1 MRGLN
6 IATRKLSTSRRILRE
21 KGPAALAS
29 AVSRQLNLKIRL
41 FLARKVKSIELDGC
55 RFDLTLIPPSPMKL
69 EMLRGKYEA
78 FERRALR
85 HSINPDLPLI
95 ELGGCIGVLACISNR
110 FLANPQAHVVVEANP
125 HVIPLLA
132 ENRRQNQC
140 QFEFVNAAIA
150 YDRPSVTFS
159 PAIDLWA
166 NSLHQHGGGAAV
178 TVDTICLRDIVEGRG
193 FDRFNLICDIEGCEF
208 DLLMHEP
215 EILQKADSILL
226 ETHACII
233 GEDKT
238 RLLLDSLRKFGFQ
251 IVEEDADVLV
261 MNRRAARN
269 LTVSSL

>member
-1 MRGLN
+1 M
-6 IATRKLSTSRRILRE
+6 
-21 KGPAALAS
+21 AS
-29 AVSRQLNLKIRL
+29 AMSQQLDLKIRL
-41 FLARKVKSIELDGC
+41 NLARKVKSIDLDGC

-69 EMLRGKYEA
+69 AMLRGEYEA

-85 HSINPDLPLI
+85 RSINPDLPLI

-132 ENRRQNQC
+132 ENRRQNRC
-140 QFEFVNAAIA
+140 QFEFINAAIS
-150 YDRPSVTFS
+150 YDKPSVTFS

-166 NSLHQHGGGAAV
+166 NSLHQHGGGASV
-178 TVDTICLRDIVEGRG
+178 TVGTIRLRDILEERG

-208 DLLMHEP
+208 DLVMQEP
-215 EILQKADSILL
+215 DILQRADSILL

-238 RLLLDSLRKFGFQ
+238 RFLLGSLRKFGFQ
-251 IVEEDADVLV
+251 IVEEGANVLV
-261 MNRRAARN
+261 MNRGAG
-269 LTVSSL
+269 LDSEWSSRQTLKSPCHD